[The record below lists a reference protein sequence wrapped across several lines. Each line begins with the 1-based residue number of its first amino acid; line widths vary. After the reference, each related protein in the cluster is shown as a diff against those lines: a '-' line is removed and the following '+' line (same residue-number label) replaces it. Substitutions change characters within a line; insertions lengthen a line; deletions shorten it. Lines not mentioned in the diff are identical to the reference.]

1 MRKQAAV
8 EAHRPGVRE
17 MNLRPHP
24 GTLAQGSRGGAV
36 GVKAWPEEA
45 HRRGEMMA
53 LWLFRSYW
61 LRDLG

>member
-1 MRKQAAV
+1 MCKQAAV

-17 MNLRPHP
+17 MSLRPHP

-53 LWLFRSYW
+53 LW
-61 LRDLG
+61 